1 MPAHNEQTKFS
12 EDLIVSDDQERD
24 CHRIERD
31 QYSLTKSK
39 KGYHQYEVMKTPMDD
54 RDSPRQASKQD
65 STENHTLGAAPVT
78 CRSSYCCS
86 LRSRG
91 LLSNVPPLRKH
102 SLYLIS
108 LYCRQS
114 LLLFKLFL

>member
-54 RDSPRQASKQD
+54 RDSPRQASK
-65 STENHTLGAAPVT
+65 
-78 CRSSYCCS
+78 Y
-86 LRSRG
+86 
-91 LLSNVPPLRKH
+91 
-102 SLYLIS
+102 
-108 LYCRQS
+108 S
-114 LLLFKLFL
+114 LLKTTLWELLQSPVVAVTVAHSDREASLAMYRR